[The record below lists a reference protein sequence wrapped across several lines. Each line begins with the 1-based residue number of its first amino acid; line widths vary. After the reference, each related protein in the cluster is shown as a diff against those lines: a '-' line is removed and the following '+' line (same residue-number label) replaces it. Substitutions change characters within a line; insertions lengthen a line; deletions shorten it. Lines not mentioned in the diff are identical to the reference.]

1 MTTPEDDE
9 FAVTHGA
16 ADGSDQVRAAPLI
29 QCFGGIR
36 PMAAKL
42 GVAVSTVQ
50 GWKQRD
56 AIPVGRLGDIEAA
69 AAEHDIALPRRVQAT
84 GGIEADDAAAAAP
97 ARVSVIPPSA
107 SPIEDTDSG
116 HDEVSEVPQPKA
128 AQVRTARP
136 ETARPE
142 TARPETAR
150 PETGR
155 PETARPETARPETGR
170 PETARPETA
179 RPETGRPETARP
191 ETARPETAR
200 PETARPEAARAEARA
215 GQARSA
221 EPLKRER
228 AAPAPRRAGGAAVAI
243 AFLALLVAAG
253 AVGTVWWA
261 TFVPR
266 GPLPGKLGEFDRRIA
281 AIETASP
288 GGGVAALD
296 AAIPALNDRI
306 AALERR
312 VAALSDD
319 VATAAF
325 ASPDGGGDVATRVL
339 GAIDERVTALEQA
352 PAPAS
357 APAPVAAAP
366 AVASD
371 VDERLAGLARSLS
384 ALERQLGAVEQRP
397 AVAAADPGLGD
408 AIARLNQRLAAL
420 EAQPA
425 AGGGEGRAA
434 LTLFLAAGRL
444 QSAVTAGRPYA
455 EELAVARRLAMADA
469 DLIAQLAPL
478 AADAATGVARVDVLR
493 TRFAATARAVIHAA
507 ATAAGDD
514 WLGRTRA
521 RARSV
526 VSVRRVGEPAA
537 GQAPADIVARA
548 EARLVVD
555 DLAGAVAELAALDGA
570 AATAA
575 TSWLAAARARLDAD
589 AAVAALD
596 AYAVTI
602 LDTAGGR

>member
-142 TARPETAR
+142 AAR
-150 PETGR
+150 PETG
-155 PETARPETARPETGR
+155 
-170 PETARPETA
+170 
-179 RPETGRPETARP
+179 
-191 ETARPETAR
+191 R

-228 AAPAPRRAGGAAVAI
+228 AAPAPRCAGGAAVAI

-325 ASPDGGGDVATRVL
+325 ASPDGGGDVAARVL

-514 WLGRTRA
+514 WLGRTLA

-589 AAVAALD
+589 GAVAALD

>member
-9 FAVTHGA
+9 FAATHGE

-29 QCFGGIR
+29 KCFGGIR
-36 PMAAKL
+36 PMATKL
-42 GVAVSTVQ
+42 GVPVSTVQ

-56 AIPVGRLGDIEAA
+56 AIPVGRLGDIETA
-69 AAEHDIALPRRVQAT
+69 AAEHEIALPRRVQAT

-107 SPIEDTDSG
+107 SPIADMDND
-116 HDEVSEVPQPKA
+116 HDEVSEVLQPKA
-128 AQVRTARP
+128 AEVKA
-136 ETARPE
+136 
-142 TARPETAR
+142 
-150 PETGR
+150 
-155 PETARPETARPETGR
+155 
-170 PETARPETA
+170 
-179 RPETGRPETARP
+179 
-191 ETARPETAR
+191 AR

-215 GQARSA
+215 GQARST
-221 EPLKRER
+221 EPPRRER
-228 AAPAPRRAGGAAVAI
+228 TAPAPRRSGGAAVAI

-253 AVGTVWWA
+253 AVGAVWWA

-288 GGGVAALD
+288 GDDVAALD

-306 AALERR
+306 AALDRR

-325 ASPDGGGDVATRVL
+325 ASPDGGGDVAARVL

-352 PAPAS
+352 PAPA
-357 APAPVAAAP
+357 PLAAAP

-371 VDERLAGLARSLS
+371 VDQRLSALARSLS
-384 ALERQLGAVEQRP
+384 ALERQLGAVAQRP

-408 AIARLNQRLAAL
+408 AMARLNQRLAAL

-455 EELAVARRLAMADA
+455 EELAVAHRLAMADA

-478 AADAATGVARVDVLR
+478 AANAATGVARIDVLR
-493 TRFAATARAVIHAA
+493 TRFAATARTVVQAA
-507 ATAAGDD
+507 AAAGDD
-514 WLGRTRA
+514 WIGRTLA

-537 GQAPADIVARA
+537 GQAPAEFVARA

-555 DLAGAVAELAALDGA
+555 DLTGAVAELAALDGA
-570 AATAA
+570 AAAAA
-575 TSWLAAARARLDAD
+575 TSWLAAANARLDAD

>member
-56 AIPVGRLGDIEAA
+56 AIPVGRLGNIEAA

-142 TARPETAR
+142 AARPETGR

-155 PETARPETARPETGR
+155 PETARPETARPE
-170 PETARPETA
+170 A
-179 RPETGRPETARP
+179 
-191 ETARPETAR
+191 ARPETAR

-288 GGGVAALD
+288 GGGVAVLD

-325 ASPDGGGDVATRVL
+325 ASPDGGGDVAARVL

-469 DLIAQLAPL
+469 DLSAQLAPL

-514 WLGRTRA
+514 WLGRTLA